1 MYVFCGLHASLM
13 SLTKH
18 IFLPGEK
25 GRNCVEI
32 FSQMERVIFHTDHN
46 NTREFILL
54 ALEPLLRVNQLSWLK
69 SLAIF
74 FAVKVAFE
82 IEPNLALELQIHM
95 RTCMCR
101 TNNFLLP
108 IACGKF
114 AKKKQFAL
122 LQEPSQPLLENVFP
136 RLLISDFNRAQRFVW
151 LRKMLVTF

>member
-1 MYVFCGLHASLM
+1 MGIHCNGRGASA
-13 SLTKH
+13 
-18 IFLPGEK
+18 K
-25 GRNCVEI
+25 G
-32 FSQMERVIFHTDHN
+32 Q
-46 NTREFILL
+46 L
-54 ALEPLLRVNQLSWLK
+54 AIMVK

-74 FAVKVAFE
+74 FAVKVALE

-122 LQEPSQPLLENVFP
+122 LQEPS
-136 RLLISDFNRAQRFVW
+136 
-151 LRKMLVTF
+151 